1 MKGTLFGLVI
11 AAMAF
16 AANANDT
23 MKTGFKDLDA
33 DADGKLSGAEVRSQ
47 TMLSRDFSTADSDGD
62 GYVSETEYASWS
74 AKVPAETEPAPTTN
88 APSTNP

>member
-1 MKGTLFGLVI
+1 MKRTLFGLVV

-16 AANANDT
+16 AANADDT
-23 MKTGFKDLDA
+23 MKTGFKDLDT

-47 TMLSRDFSTADSDGD
+47 TMLSRDFSSADSDGD

-74 AKVPAETEPAPTTN
+74 AKAPGDTEPEPTTDQ
-88 APSTNP
+88 PGTNP